1 MSRLEQVL
9 EDCLDQLIN
18 GEATLEDCLALY
30 PEHAAELRRLWAT
43 AGKLEQGRR
52 VQPSPIFRARARAR
66 LRAHMNAHPR
76 GRSARWWSNLMF
88 SRLPLAFGR
97 ALSVASTLAVMLCLF
112 LATGTVLAQMARPG
126 DPLYSW
132 RTASERV
139 WRNLHPDPLEAD
151 LTLSNRHA
159 RDLTD
164 VAGDPEAEQ
173 LALQDYERTLA
184 ELSSYY
190 KPDSHK
196 IISEALVE
204 QKDNLEQADLTVPAL
219 EALLAKVSVAEI
231 DFSLDNQAT
240 LTNDGFITYRLVITN
255 HNPSD
260 LVTAT
265 LISALSPAEALVSL
279 SGAGCGAAQQ
289 GVMTC
294 TVRSASSE
302 ALPELTVTAA
312 IEPCYAGFIRHTA
325 LVTGTTGV
333 VNVNPNYQA
342 VAESQITLPFPG
354 SARLVYVQSDG
365 QSHELDLITPAGARL
380 NNDLHRRAAA
390 PAWSP
395 DGTTL
400 AFVGEAGI
408 SDLGGEYSKGNGVWL
423 IDIVNN
429 QGQNPRQLVSQD
441 HIKSLAW
448 SPDGS
453 KLAFEVGE
461 PGMPHHEVAVVNAAD
476 GQPISRFSGEH
487 PAWSSDGQT
496 LVIKAC
502 LPGCGL
508 WQVNPDGSGGQQL
521 TFDSSDSYPTWS
533 PTGQEVAFASQRD
546 GDWEI
551 YRLRLA
557 GKELIR
563 VTDRPGTDTTPVF
576 GACGQELYVRTDAE
590 GSWWI
595 TVMRLDG
602 SDERK
607 VAEGVG
613 PSDEW
618 GLARP
623 AIYY

>member
-43 AGKLEQGRR
+43 AGKLEQGRQ
-52 VQPSPIFRARARAR
+52 VQPSPIFRARARPR

-76 GRSARWWSNLMF
+76 GRPARWWRNLLF
-88 SRLPLAFGR
+88 SRLPLVFGR

-126 DPLYSW
+126 DALYSW
-132 RTASERV
+132 RTASEQV
-139 WRNLHPDPLEAD
+139 WRTFHPDKLEAN
-151 LTLSNRHA
+151 LTLANRHA

-173 LALQDYERTLA
+173 LAVQDYERTLA
-184 ELSSYY
+184 ELSSYTN
-190 KPDSHK
+190 PDTQD
-196 IISEALVE
+196 IISEALIE
-204 QKDNLEQADLTVPAL
+204 QKDNLDRADLAVPAL
-219 EALLAKVSVAEI
+219 EELLTRVSVAEI
-231 DFSLDNQAT
+231 DFSLDNHAT
-240 LTNDGFITYRLVITN
+240 VTDEGFITYRLVITN
-255 HNPSD
+255 HRPGD
-260 LVTAT
+260 PVTAT
-265 LISALSPAEALVSL
+265 LVSALSPAEALVSL
-279 SGAGCGAAQQ
+279 SGAGCGEAQQ

-294 TVRSASSE
+294 TVRSVSTE
-302 ALPELTVTAA
+302 ALHELTVTAA
-312 IEPCYAGFIRHTA
+312 IQPCYAGFIRHTA
-325 LVTGTTGV
+325 LVTGTTGI

-342 VAESQITLPFPG
+342 VAESEITLPFPG
-354 SARLVYVQSDG
+354 SARVVYVQSDG
-365 QSHELDLITPAGARL
+365 RSHRLDLITPTGERL
-380 NNDLHRRAAA
+380 KDELHRRAAA

-400 AFVGEAGI
+400 AFFGEEGI
-408 SDLGGEYSKGNGVWL
+408 SELGGEYSAGNGVWL
-423 IDIVNN
+423 MDIVNN

-441 HIKSLAW
+441 HLKSLAW

-461 PGMPHHEVAVVNAAD
+461 PGMPHHEVAVVNAED
-476 GQPISRFSGEH
+476 GQPMSRFSGEH
-487 PAWSSDGQT
+487 PAWSRDGQK

-508 WQVNPDGSGGQQL
+508 WQVNLDGSGGEQL

-533 PTGQEVAFASQRD
+533 PTGQEVAFASRRD

-557 GKELIR
+557 GNELIR

-576 GACGQELYVRTDAE
+576 GACGQELYVRTDIH

-607 VAEGVG
+607 VQEGVG